1 MATSIAE
8 HYSDELDNWV
18 QSLNFYNIEMDLLES
33 KLHEIV
39 RRNCIVGIAEK
50 VNTYQVKLSNLS
62 EKFDSLLETI
72 ELQEAELKIDGKLID
87 DFRID
92 YETENQQTELRTK
105 MQGLEKKYVVVKQDC
120 NTFLSETLKDD

>member
-33 KLHEIV
+33 KLYEIV

-50 VNTYQVKLSNLS
+50 VNTYQVRLSNLS

-72 ELQEAELKIDGKLID
+72 ELQEAELKIDGKLVD
-87 DFRID
+87 DFLIN
-92 YETENQQTELRTK
+92 YETENQQTELREK

>member
-18 QSLNFYNIEMDLLES
+18 QSLNLYTIEMDLLES
-33 KLHEIV
+33 KLYEIV

-50 VNTYQVKLSNLS
+50 VNTYQVRLSNLS

-72 ELQEAELKIDGKLID
+72 EQQEEELKIDDKLVEDSLIN
-87 DFRID
+87 
-92 YETENQQTELRTK
+92 YETEKQQSELRTK
-105 MQGLEKKYVVVKQDC
+105 MQEIEKKYIDVKYDC
-120 NTFLSETLKDD
+120 NNFLTESLKSN

>member
-1 MATSIAE
+1 
-8 HYSDELDNWV
+8 
-18 QSLNFYNIEMDLLES
+18 
-33 KLHEIV
+33 LHEIV

>member
-50 VNTYQVKLSNLS
+50 VNTYQVRLSNLS

-87 DFRID
+87 DFRIN

>member
-87 DFRID
+87 DFRIN

>member
-33 KLHEIV
+33 KLYEIV

-50 VNTYQVKLSNLS
+50 VNTYQVRLSNLS

-72 ELQEAELKIDGKLID
+72 ELQEAELKVDGKLVD
-87 DFRID
+87 DFLIN
-92 YETENQQTELRTK
+92 YETENQQTELREK

>member
-33 KLHEIV
+33 KLYEIV

-50 VNTYQVKLSNLS
+50 VNTYQTRLSNLS

-87 DFRID
+87 DFRIN

-105 MQGLEKKYVVVKQDC
+105 MQGLEKKYVVVRQDC